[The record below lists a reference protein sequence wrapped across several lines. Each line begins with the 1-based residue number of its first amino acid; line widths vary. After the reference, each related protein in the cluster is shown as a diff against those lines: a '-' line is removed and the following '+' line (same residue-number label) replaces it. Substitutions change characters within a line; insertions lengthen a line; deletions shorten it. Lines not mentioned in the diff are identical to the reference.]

1 MDGAT
6 ILGGAA
12 LATSVALAVPSAVYA
27 TQCLLGCLPARRR
40 VTAGDGGAARIAV
53 VVPAH
58 DEEHGIGATVA
69 GLLPQLRAGD
79 RLVVVA
85 DNCRDGTADAA
96 RRAAAA
102 TPSGAGFRA
111 LERRDEVR
119 RGKGYALAHAVAS
132 LADDPPDAVV
142 FVDADCR
149 VAAGS
154 VRDVAAVA
162 LATGRPAQADYVL
175 AAPADGSPLAR
186 IGAFAVVVRNRVRPR
201 GMDRVGLPCHVTG
214 SGFALPWALTGAV
227 HRLGGDI
234 VEDLVLGLESA
245 LAGRAPVAVADVR
258 IASELPQRDA
268 DAATQRRR
276 WEHGQL
282 GTAWRYAPR
291 LLLRGLA
298 LRPAAF
304 ALGLDLMVPPLA
316 LLALLLAGAVALG
329 ALTAAVGA
337 GPTPLAIAAAALGAV
352 ALATFA
358 AWLAHGRDAL
368 PFPTLL
374 RAPLYVAWKLPLY
387 LGLARG
393 RETRWQR
400 TRRDGE
406 R

>member
-1 MDGAT
+1 MDVAT
-6 ILGGAA
+6 IVGSAA
-12 LATSVALAVPSAVYA
+12 LATSVALGVPAAVYA
-27 TQCLLGCLPARRR
+27 AQCLLGCLPARRR
-40 VTAGDGGAARIAV
+40 PADGGGAGRVAV

-58 DEEHGIGATVA
+58 DEERGIGATVV
-69 GLLPQLRAGD
+69 GLLSQLRAGD

-85 DNCRDGTADAA
+85 DNCGDSTADAA

-102 TPSGAGFRA
+102 TSSAA
-111 LERRDEVR
+111 VVSVLERRDDAR

-132 LADDPPDAVV
+132 LAIDPPDAVV

-175 AAPADGSPLAR
+175 RAPADGSALAR

-201 GMDRVGLPCHVTG
+201 GMDRIGLPCHITG
-214 SGFALPWALTGAV
+214 SGFALPWSLAGAV
-227 HRLGGDI
+227 RRLGGDI

-258 IASELPQRDA
+258 VASELPRRDV

-276 WEHGQL
+276 WEHGQF

-304 ALGLDLMVPPLA
+304 ALALDLMVPPLSM
-316 LLALLLAGAVALG
+316 LALLMTGAVALG
-329 ALTAAVGA
+329 ALAAAVGA
-337 GPTPLAIAAAALGAV
+337 GLAALAIAIAALGVV

-368 PFPTLL
+368 PFATLL
-374 RAPLYVAWKLPLY
+374 RAPVYIAWKLPLY
-387 LGLARG
+387 LGLVRG